1 VQSLFAR
8 RSIRTKLVTVLLV
21 LLLGSAAQGLFA
33 IERLNAVIAAGAG
46 IQNNQLPST
55 RILGEL
61 AYQTTRFRQLEATM
75 MLAPDA
81 ASRARELAILATVRT
96 QVHQASQAYE
106 PLIGSAPE
114 RHLVEDVRDK
124 WQAYLTMDRNFAAKV
139 DSADNVAASAL
150 YRGEM
155 RAVYTGLQGGL
166 QKLVALNADE
176 AALSV
181 ADSASLGRSTLL
193 GVALGVAGMVGF
205 CLAMGFLLIRGISV
219 PVATMTAA
227 MRRLAAHD
235 LSVGITGA
243 GRGDEIGAMADA
255 VLVFKDS
262 MITADRLAAEQ
273 ANERAG
279 KERRAESL
287 DVLMRNFE
295 SAVAGLVALQTS
307 AATELEATALSMTNA
322 AGQASTRGAAVASA
336 SEKSSASVQAVS
348 AATEQLTASISEI
361 SRQVSQSARLTEQAV
376 ADTRRT
382 DTIVQALADAAGKI
396 GDVVGLITNVAS
408 QTNLLALNAT
418 IEAARAGDA
427 GKGFAVVA
435 SEVKSLAQ
443 QTARATEE
451 IGAQISQI
459 QHATGEAVAAIK
471 GITGVIEGV
480 NGISIAIAASVEQ
493 QGAATAEIARNVQ
506 QAAGATRDVATNV
519 AGVNDAA
526 NDTAAA
532 ASQVLGAAGGL
543 ARQADQLAREVD
555 DFVAGVKAA

>member
-1 VQSLFAR
+1 MQTLFAR
-8 RSIRTKLVTVLLV
+8 LSIRAKLVTVLLV
-21 LLLGSAAQGLFA
+21 LLAGSAAQSLFA
-33 IERLNAVIAAGAG
+33 IRRLNAVIAAGAG
-46 IQNNQLPST
+46 IENNQLPST
-55 RILGEL
+55 RILGDI

-81 ASRARELAILATVRT
+81 PARARELAILATVHDLADRD
-96 QVHQASQAYE
+96 SRDYE

-114 RHLVEDVRDK
+114 RYLMADMRDT
-124 WQAYLTMDRNFAAKV
+124 WQAYLAIDGRFAALV
-139 DSADNVAASAL
+139 NGGDNAAASAL
-150 YRGEM
+150 YRGRM
-155 RAVYTGLQGGL
+155 RAIYTALQGAL
-166 QKLVALNADE
+166 QKLVALNAHE

-181 ADSASLGRSTLL
+181 ADSAALGRSTLRGVTL
-193 GVALGVAGMVGF
+193 GVAAMIFF
-205 CLAMGFLLIRGISV
+205 CLAMGFLLIRGISA

-235 LSVGITGA
+235 LNVDIAGA

-273 ANERAG
+273 AEERAG
-279 KERRAESL
+279 KERRAQAL
-287 DVLMRNFE
+287 DALVRGFE
-295 SAVAGLVALQTS
+295 AAVAGLIALQS
-307 AATELEATALSMTNA
+307 AAATELQATARTMTGA
-322 AGQASTRGAAVASA
+322 AGQATERGAAVAGASA
-336 SEKSSASVQAVS
+336 DSSASVQAVS
-348 AATEQLTASISEI
+348 AATEQLSASIGEI

-382 DTIVQALADAAGKI
+382 DTIVQALAEAAGRI
-396 GDVVGLITNVAS
+396 GDVVGLISDVAS

-451 IGAQISQI
+451 IGAQIGQI

-480 NGISIAIAASVEQ
+480 NGISIAIATAVEQ

-506 QAAGATRDVATNV
+506 QAASATRGVAANI

-526 NDTAAA
+526 SDTAAA

-555 DFVAGVKAA
+555 SFVAGVKAA